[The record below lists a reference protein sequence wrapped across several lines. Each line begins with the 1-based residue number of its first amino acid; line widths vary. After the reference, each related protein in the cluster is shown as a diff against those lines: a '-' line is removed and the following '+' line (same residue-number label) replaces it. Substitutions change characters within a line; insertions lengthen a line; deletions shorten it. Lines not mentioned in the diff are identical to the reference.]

1 MSTNPPFSGGKGL
14 SGQERGT
21 EILSRG
27 GSDIP
32 ALVRRLP
39 GKISDLSRGAPKF
52 SLFFL
57 TLSIVCAIAAPLLPF
72 DPVRGD
78 LGNALQS
85 PQWGAHP
92 LGTDHQ
98 GRDMIV
104 RLIHG
109 ANISIT
115 VGFLAV
121 FVSGAAGTIVAV
133 VAGVFKGWVD
143 GLLIQI
149 TDAFM
154 ALPFLMVAVTVVS
167 LLGPSKTNVILV
179 LGLLRWMSYARVLR
193 SEVLSVTETDYVRL
207 AKVAGASNW
216 RIIMRHVLPNLA
228 NTLLIISTLELG
240 TVIIFESALSFLGL
254 GVPRP
259 LPSWG
264 TMLADSQS
272 YIYNQWWLPVMPG
285 VAISLLVMSTNL
297 TGDWLRERID
307 PTRRQL

>member
-1 MSTNPPFSGGKGL
+1 MSTA
-14 SGQERGT
+14 QERGT
-21 EILSRG
+21 EILPKG
-27 GSDIP
+27 GPELRVLFKRVWSKLTDT
-32 ALVRRLP
+32 L
-39 GKISDLSRGAPKF
+39 RGAPKF

-57 TLSIVCAIAAPLLPF
+57 ILSIGCAIAAPLLPF

-78 LGNALQS
+78 LSNPLQ
-85 PQWGAHP
+85 PPTWGAHP

-98 GRDMIV
+98 GRDMVV

-121 FVSGAAGTIVAV
+121 FVSGAAGTIVAL
-133 VAGVFKGWVD
+133 VAGVFRGWID

-149 TDAFM
+149 TDAFL

-193 SEVLSVTETDYVRL
+193 SEVLSITETDYVRL

-216 RIIMRHVLPNLA
+216 RIIMRHVVPNLL

-297 TGDWLRERID
+297 TGDWLRERVV

>member
-1 MSTNPPFSGGKGL
+1 M
-14 SGQERGT
+14 ERET

-27 GSDIP
+27 GADP
-32 ALVRRLP
+32 GALVRRWW
-39 GKISDLSRGAPKF
+39 GKFADLFRGAPKF
-52 SLFFL
+52 SLLFL
-57 TLSIVCAIAAPLLPF
+57 TLAIGCAIAAPLLPF

-78 LGNALQS
+78 LGNALQP

-149 TDAFM
+149 TDAFW
-154 ALPFLMVAVTVVS
+154 PC
-167 LLGPSKTNVILV
+167 
-179 LGLLRWMSYARVLR
+179 R
-193 SEVLSVTETDYVRL
+193 S
-207 AKVAGASNW
+207 
-216 RIIMRHVLPNLA
+216 
-228 NTLLIISTLELG
+228 
-240 TVIIFESALSFLGL
+240 
-254 GVPRP
+254 
-259 LPSWG
+259 
-264 TMLADSQS
+264 
-272 YIYNQWWLPVMPG
+272 
-285 VAISLLVMSTNL
+285 
-297 TGDWLRERID
+297 
-307 PTRRQL
+307 

>member
-1 MSTNPPFSGGKGL
+1 MSTSPPFSSGKGL
-14 SGQERGT
+14 SGQERGA

-27 GSDIP
+27 DANLFAQI
-32 ALVRRLP
+32 RRGWVKLAE
-39 GKISDLSRGAPKF
+39 IFRGAPKF

-57 TLSIVCAIAAPLLPF
+57 TLSIGCAIAAPLLPF
-72 DPVRGD
+72 DPVKGD
-78 LGNALQS
+78 LGNALQ
-85 PQWGAHP
+85 PPAWGAHP

-133 VAGVFKGWVD
+133 VAGVFKGWID
-143 GLLIQI
+143 GFLIQI

-216 RIIMRHVLPNLA
+216 RIILRHVLPNLA

-285 VAISLLVMSTNL
+285 IAISLLVMSTNL

>member
-1 MSTNPPFSGGKGL
+1 MSTAR
-14 SGQERGT
+14 ERGT
-21 EILSRG
+21 EIFSKGSPDLRILLRKSYSRFTYFF
-27 GSDIP
+27 
-32 ALVRRLP
+32 
-39 GKISDLSRGAPKF
+39 RGAPKF

-57 TLSIVCAIAAPLLPF
+57 TLTIVCAIAAPLLPF
-72 DPVRGD
+72 DPVKGD
-78 LGNALQS
+78 LSNPLQ
-85 PQWGAHP
+85 PPTWGAHP

-98 GRDMIV
+98 GRDMVV

-121 FVSGAAGTIVAV
+121 FVSGAAGTLVAV

-207 AKVAGASNW
+207 AKVAGSSNW
-216 RIIMRHVLPNLA
+216 RIILRHVLPNLS

-297 TGDWLRERID
+297 TGDWLRERVD

>member
-1 MSTNPPFSGGKGL
+1 MSTVGRVELLERAGG
-14 SGQERGT
+14 R
-21 EILSRG
+21 
-27 GSDIP
+27 
-32 ALVRRLP
+32 RRL
-39 GKISDLSRGAPKF
+39 GDGRRRLLNLARALRGAPKF
-52 SLFFL
+52 SIGFL
-57 TLSIVCAIAAPLLPF
+57 IIAIICAIIAPLLPF

-78 LGNALQS
+78 LSNPLQ
-85 PQWGAHP
+85 PPAWGAHP

-98 GRDMIV
+98 GRDMAV

-109 ANISIT
+109 ANISVT

-121 FVSGAAGTIVAV
+121 FVSGAAGTLVAV
-133 VAGVFKGWVD
+133 LAGVFKGWVD
-143 GLLIQI
+143 GLLMQL

-154 ALPFLMVAVTVVS
+154 ALPFLMVAVAVVS

-179 LGLLRWMSYARVLR
+179 LGLLRWMSYARILR
-193 SEVLSVTETDYVRL
+193 SEVLLVTETDYVRL
-207 AKVAGASNW
+207 ARVSGASNR
-216 RIIMRHVLPNLA
+216 RIIIRHVLPNLS

-272 YIYNQWWLPVMPG
+272 YIYNQWWLPVLPG

-297 TGDWLRERID
+297 TGDWIRERVD

>member
-1 MSTNPPFSGGKGL
+1 MSAAGEG
-14 SGQERGT
+14 GT
-21 EILSRG
+21 EILSKG
-27 GSDIP
+27 GKGVRT
-32 ALVRRLP
+32 LVRRWYL
-39 GKISDLSRGAPKF
+39 KVADVFRGAPKL

-57 TLSIVCAIAAPLLPF
+57 TLTIVCAIAAPLLPF

-78 LGNALQS
+78 LTNSLQ
-85 PQWGAHP
+85 PPTWGAHP

-98 GRDMIV
+98 GRDMVV

-121 FVSGAAGTIVAV
+121 FVSGATGTIVAV
-133 VAGVFKGWVD
+133 VAGVFKGWID

-149 TDAFM
+149 TDAFL
-154 ALPFLMVAVTVVS
+154 ALPFLMVAVAVVS

-193 SEVLSVTETDYVRL
+193 SEVLSITETDYVRL
-207 AKVAGASNW
+207 AKVAGSSNW
-216 RIIMRHVLPNLA
+216 RIIRRHVLPNLT

-297 TGDWLRERID
+297 TGDWLRERAD

>member
-1 MSTNPPFSGGKGL
+1 MSAAGEG
-14 SGQERGT
+14 GT
-21 EILSRG
+21 EILSKG
-27 GSDIP
+27 GKGVR
-32 ALVRRLP
+32 ALVRRWYL
-39 GKISDLSRGAPKF
+39 KVADVCRGAPKL

-57 TLSIVCAIAAPLLPF
+57 TLTIVCAIAAPLLPF

-78 LGNALQS
+78 LTNPLQ
-85 PQWGAHP
+85 PPTWGAHP

-98 GRDMIV
+98 GRDMVV

-121 FVSGAAGTIVAV
+121 FVSGATGTIVAV
-133 VAGVFKGWVD
+133 VAGVFKGWID

-149 TDAFM
+149 TDAFL
-154 ALPFLMVAVTVVS
+154 ALPFLMVAVAVVS

-193 SEVLSVTETDYVRL
+193 SEVLSITETDYVRL
-207 AKVAGASNW
+207 AKVAGSSNW
-216 RIIMRHVLPNLA
+216 RIILRHVLPNLT

-297 TGDWLRERID
+297 TGDWLRERAD

>member
-1 MSTNPPFSGGKGL
+1 MSAAGEG
-14 SGQERGT
+14 GT
-21 EILSRG
+21 EILSKG
-27 GSDIP
+27 GKGVR
-32 ALVRRLP
+32 ALVRRWYL
-39 GKISDLSRGAPKF
+39 KVADVFRGAPKL

-57 TLSIVCAIAAPLLPF
+57 TLTIVCAIAAPLLPF

-78 LGNALQS
+78 LTNPLQ
-85 PQWGAHP
+85 PPTWGAHP

-98 GRDMIV
+98 GRDMVV

-121 FVSGAAGTIVAV
+121 FVSGATGTIVAV
-133 VAGVFKGWVD
+133 VAGVFKGWID

-149 TDAFM
+149 TDAFL
-154 ALPFLMVAVTVVS
+154 ALPFLMVAVAVVS

-193 SEVLSVTETDYVRL
+193 SEVLSITETDYVRL
-207 AKVAGASNW
+207 AKVAGSSNW
-216 RIIMRHVLPNLA
+216 RIILRHVLPNLT

-285 VAISLLVMSTNL
+285 VAIFASRNVNQPYRRLAAGACRPHPAAVV
-297 TGDWLRERID
+297 TGNPR
-307 PTRRQL
+307 

>member
-1 MSTNPPFSGGKGL
+1 MPAATDRRSHIFPKSGPGSHALLRKWL
-14 SGQERGT
+14 SS
-21 EILSRG
+21 L
-27 GSDIP
+27 
-32 ALVRRLP
+32 AHFF
-39 GKISDLSRGAPKF
+39 RGAPKF
-52 SLFFL
+52 SLFCL
-57 TLSIVCAIAAPLLPF
+57 TFTIICAIAAPLLPF
-72 DPVRGD
+72 DPVKGD
-78 LGNALQS
+78 LTNPLQ
-85 PQWGAHP
+85 PPAWGAHP

-109 ANISIT
+109 ANISVT

-121 FVSGAAGTIVAV
+121 FVSGAAGTLIAV
-133 VAGVFKGWVD
+133 FAGVFKGWVD
-143 GLLIQI
+143 GLLIQL

-154 ALPFLMVAVTVVS
+154 ALPFLMVAVAVVS

-179 LGLLRWMSYARVLR
+179 LGLLRWMSYARILR
-193 SEVLSVTETDYVRL
+193 SEVLSITETDYVRL

-216 RIIMRHVLPNLA
+216 RIILRHVLPNLA

-285 VAISLLVMSTNL
+285 VAISFLVMSTNL
-297 TGDWLRERID
+297 TGDWLRERVD
-307 PTRRQL
+307 HTRLQV